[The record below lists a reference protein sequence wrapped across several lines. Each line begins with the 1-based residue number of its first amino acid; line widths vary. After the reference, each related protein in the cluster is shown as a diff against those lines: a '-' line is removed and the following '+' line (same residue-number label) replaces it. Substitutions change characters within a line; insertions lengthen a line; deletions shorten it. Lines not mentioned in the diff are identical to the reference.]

1 MHRTAPL
8 ARQGAFTRSCGRSL
22 ASAALCAAA
31 LATALPSLAQD
42 AALDDWSAIE
52 QAAQGQTVYWN
63 AWGGDSRTNDY
74 LSWVADELEARHD
87 IELVHVKLSDTST
100 AVSRVIAE
108 KAAGNLDEGAI
119 DLIWING
126 ENFAAMKDNDLL
138 FGPFAEALPN
148 YALTRADANPEV
160 RIDFTV
166 PTEGYEA
173 PWGKAQLT
181 FYYDSARVETPPG
194 SMAELLDWART
205 HPGRFTYPLVPDF
218 TGSTFLK
225 QALIEL
231 TPDTAPLYQPVEE
244 SDFAAI
250 TAPLWDYLDTLH
262 PYLWR
267 EGRTFPTSGPE
278 MKRLMGDGE
287 LSLAFT
293 FIPSEPAAAVADFQ
307 LPPTTRSYVLDGGT
321 LGNVHFVAIPFN
333 ASHQAGALVTANFLL
348 SPEAQAHK
356 QDPAVWGDRT
366 VLDMDALSGKERA
379 TFIDDSDNPAALPA
393 DALSKTLPEPHPS
406 WMERLEAA
414 WLERYGSQ

>member
-1 MHRTAPL
+1 MQRIAPL
-8 ARQGAFTRSCGRSL
+8 ARQDAFTRSLGRSL
-22 ASAALCAAA
+22 ASVALCAAA
-31 LATALPSLAQD
+31 LATASPSLAQEL
-42 AALDDWSAIE
+42 ALDDWSAIE

-87 IELVHVKLSDTST
+87 ISDTGT

-138 FGPFAEALPN
+138 YGPFAETLPN
-148 YALTRADANPEV
+148 YPLTRADANPEV
-160 RIDFTV
+160 RVDFTV
-166 PTEGYEA
+166 PTEGFEA

-181 FYYDSARVETPPG
+181 FYYDSARIETPPG
-194 SMAELLDWART
+194 SMAELLDWARA

-244 SDFAAI
+244 SDFAAV
-250 TAPLWDYLDTLH
+250 TAPLWNYLDTLH

-267 EGRTFPTSGPE
+267 EGRNFPTSGPE

-333 ASHQAGALVTANFLL
+333 ASHKAGALVTANFLL
-348 SPEAQAHK
+348 SSQAQAHK

-366 VLDMDALSGKERA
+366 VLDMNALSDKQRA
-379 TFIDDSDNPAALPA
+379 AFIDDSDNPAALPA
-393 DALSKTLPEPHPS
+393 GALSKTLPEPHPS